1 MNIFTSFPI
10 ISIYIEICPD
20 LGELEAYSYKSYRLP
35 NCPFD
40 IKWHC
45 IACLTCSPNAQI
57 DFAHRFTCTRCTE
70 SRLITCEIHTA
81 VVILNCIDTRVDSRY
96 RKIGYVQF
104 YSKHVSC
111 ETSTGGDDDNENSHN
126 DNKQQRQQAKTATT
140 TKTTTKSCYDRPYNN
155 NLLRLFISC
164 YLAVGYV
171 SQDHSTIRGRLIA
184 YPCFY
189 IWDDNHP
196 VSFFGLNGWLLFGCV
211 FAGIDAFVD
220 CFRLVSRDENEFH
233 VGEATWAPWI
243 RFSGCCESGFTFH
256 CCLSIDDLTSH

>member
-126 DNKQQRQQAKTATT
+126 DNKQR
-140 TKTTTKSCYDRPYNN
+140 R
-155 NLLRLFISC
+155 LRLPKLLQKAATIDHTTIIFC
-164 YLAVGYV
+164 GYSYRV
-171 SQDHSTIRGRLIA
+171 TLPWVTFHRTIRQ
-184 YPCFY
+184 FE
-189 IWDDNHP
+189 
-196 VSFFGLNGWLLFGCV
+196 
-211 FAGIDAFVD
+211 DA
-220 CFRLVSRDENEFH
+220 
-233 VGEATWAPWI
+233 
-243 RFSGCCESGFTFH
+243 
-256 CCLSIDDLTSH
+256 